1 MRRALSTI
9 SLVLSASGCAKVVG
23 EARADEPHRPAS
35 APSGSGAPAQSAG
48 FAANAKPTE
57 ASEPGTR
64 YGVPFGW
71 ELSKEEPLAKA
82 RGYLGEML
90 ADNAENVSLGKKH
103 FAPFVDKQAPRATVV
118 TCADS
123 RVQAS
128 AYDASPENDDFT
140 IRNIGNQVERAY
152 GSVQYGLEHLHTPV
166 LLILGHTGCGA
177 VKAAMGKLDA
187 LEPPIKAELAGMQL
201 PHADPKVPER
211 RAWADAVV
219 ANVNRQVD
227 FAVTH
232 FGDALRE
239 QRVVVVGAVY
249 DFRNDLGRGYGRLS
263 VVNVN
268 GNVEP
273 SRMKA
278 FEASLAAGAAPAVD
292 DAELPGLSRA
302 NGSESM
308 LAALL
313 RKQNGETGVGAR
325 DAHDDHDESEAPA
338 GRDKVDQA
346 EKAAKADKR
355 GSADEPGRHEADEEH
370 GKAGASRVH

>member
-1 MRRALSTI
+1 MRRALTTI
-9 SLVLSASGCAKVVG
+9 SLVLSASGCGKVVG
-23 EARADEPHRPAS
+23 DARADEPAQARTAPTPSAAPAHAS
-35 APSGSGAPAQSAG
+35 APPAKAAPVDPRDAG
-48 FAANAKPTE
+48 K
-57 ASEPGTR
+57 R

-71 ELSKEEPLAKA
+71 ELSNDDPLAKA

-90 ADNAENVSLGKKH
+90 EDNAEMVALGKNH
-103 FAPFVDKQAPRATVV
+103 FAPFADKQSPRATVV
-118 TCADS
+118 TCSDS
-123 RVQAS
+123 RVQSS
-128 AYDASPENDDFT
+128 AYDSTPENDDFT

-177 VKAAMGKLDA
+177 VKAALGKLED
-187 LEPPIKAELAGMQL
+187 LDPPIKAELAGMKL
-201 PHADPKVPER
+201 PRMDPKLPER

-219 ANVNRQVD
+219 ANVNQQVE

-273 SRMKA
+273 ARMKA
-278 FEASLAAGAAPAVD
+278 FESSLATGSARTKEADFP
-292 DAELPGLSRA
+292 ELARA
-302 NGSESM
+302 NGSESV

-313 RKQNGETGVGAR
+313 RRQNAGPAPDAR
-325 DAHDDHDESEAPA
+325 DEHAGHDGP
-338 GRDKVDQA
+338 
-346 EKAAKADKR
+346 
-355 GSADEPGRHEADEEH
+355 
-370 GKAGASRVH
+370 SR

>member
-1 MRRALSTI
+1 MLRALTTI

-23 EARADEPHRPAS
+23 DARADEPHRAAS
-35 APSGSGAPAQSAG
+35 AAAPAPSAAP
-48 FAANAKPTE
+48 AASAKPVE
-57 ASEPGTR
+57 PSEPGTR

-71 ELSKEEPLAKA
+71 ELSKDEPLARA
-82 RGYLGEML
+82 RGYLGDML
-90 ADNAENVSLGKKH
+90 VANGENVALGKNH
-103 FAPFVDKQAPRATVV
+103 FAPFAEKQAPRATVV

-123 RVQAS
+123 RVQAN
-128 AYDASPENDDFT
+128 AYDATPENDAFT

-187 LEPPIKAELAGMQL
+187 LEPPIQAELSGMKL
-201 PHADPKVPER
+201 PPADPKASER

-219 ANVNRQVD
+219 ANVHLQVD

-232 FGDALRE
+232 FAQALRE

-249 DFRNDLGRGYGRLS
+249 DFRNDLGRGFGRLS

-268 GNVEP
+268 GNLEP
-273 SRMKA
+273 PRMRA
-278 FEASLAAGAAPAVD
+278 FEASLAAAAPRAGD
-292 DAELPGLSRA
+292 EEALPGLARA
-302 NGSESM
+302 NGSEST

-313 RKQNGETGVGAR
+313 RRQAAG
-325 DAHDDHDESEAPA
+325 DSAPEPQ
-338 GRDKVDQA
+338 DTD
-346 EKAAKADKR
+346 DKR
-355 GSADEPGRHEADEEH
+355 EKSDEH
-370 GKAGASRVH
+370 GKADAHAH